1 MKSSFLK
8 LALPLTLP
16 LALTLTLSLLSCRP
30 QAPVNGSTASF
41 NPVDTAFS
49 NKTLVIPGGN
59 FKVAVLFSMGDPVRV
74 DWLDT
79 LAAAK
84 GAHDFLAFLPINGA
98 VDHGILWVNHEEKKP
113 HDLLGDGGGASVL
126 EVFRDSLGNWKLIG
140 TPHGVDFGPVG
151 GTLANCLGA
160 PTPWGTILTSEEA
173 EPGYNDLCPTPDD
186 CDVRDSTSAGGWAR
200 WKNYGWMVEVDP
212 YSRKAI
218 GKRYAMG
225 RMMHEGAHCMPDNRT
240 VYLMDDAA
248 PGPFYKFVADRPK
261 DLSEGT
267 LYAFKESP
275 DGKTGSWLELPRGRD
290 SLLYT
295 RDLACKKGATLYIR
309 MEDIEILPD
318 GTFIISET
326 GLDSTDMSRYIS
338 LGGVP
343 SKHLEKYHVGNQVYD
358 DKYGRLL
365 RYDPK
370 TNAITV
376 MLEGGGGK
384 EDGSIHLS
392 NPDNL
397 VIDNKRNQLVIH
409 EDIVGKSGGRVPKG
423 DQGQLINEIYFLDL
437 NIKTPKLDDLQRFA
451 VIPAGAESTG
461 PIWNPDYTAFFFNIQ
476 HPSADNPAP
485 YNKPCTVVVTGWK

>member
-1 MKSSFLK
+1 MHPKAMKS
-8 LALPLTLP
+8 PLH
-16 LALTLTLSLLSCRP
+16 LLLGLGLGLFVAGCRP
-30 QAPVNGSTASF
+30 QATNTGSTASF

-49 NKTLVIPGGN
+49 NKGLIVPGGD
-59 FKVAVLFSMGDPVRV
+59 FKATVLFSMGDPVRV

-79 LAAAK
+79 IAAAK

-98 VDHGILWVNHEEKKP
+98 VDHGILWVNHEEKKK

-126 EVFRDSLGNWKLIG
+126 EVFRDSTGAWKLIG
-140 TPHGVDFGPVG
+140 TPHGIDFGPVG

-160 PTPWGTILTSEEA
+160 VTPWGTILTSEEA
-173 EPGYNDLCPTPDD
+173 EPTAGSLCKDAEH
-186 CDVRDSTSAGGWAR
+186 CQVRDSSSAGGWAR

-212 YSRKAI
+212 YGRRAI

-225 RMMHEGAHCMPDNRT
+225 RMLHEGAYCMPDNRT

-267 LYAFKESP
+267 LYAFKQSP
-275 DGKTGSWLELPRGRD
+275 DGKTGSWLELPRSRD
-290 SLLYT
+290 SLLYA
-295 RDLACKKGATLYIR
+295 RDVASQKGATLFIR
-309 MEDIEILPD
+309 MEDIEPLAD

-326 GLDSTDMSRYIS
+326 GLDSTDMSRYIT
-338 LGGVP
+338 LGATP
-343 SKHLEKYHVGNQVYD
+343 AKHLEKYHIGNQIYD

-365 RYDPK
+365 IYDPK

-384 EDGSIHLS
+384 EDASIHLS

-397 VIDNKRNQLVIH
+397 VIDTKRNQLVIH
-409 EDIVGKSGGRVPKG
+409 EDLVGQSAGRLPKG
-423 DQGQLINEIYFLDL
+423 DKGLLINEIYFLDL
-437 NIKTPKLDDLQRFA
+437 SIKAPKLDDLQRFA

-461 PIWNPDYTAFFFNIQ
+461 PIWNPDFTAFFFNIQ
-476 HPSADNPAP
+476 HPSADNPPP